1 MLFMG
6 VSVKTMKQNV
16 IENKSIEFSVRIVNL
31 YKVLKNSRNETVMSL
46 QLLRSA
52 TSIGANIA
60 EAQCALSKK
69 DFLSKMQIAYKE
81 CNETKYWLTLL
92 KETDYLKQTEYDSI
106 TADCT
111 ELLRMLTVITKTASQ
126 NLRQEI

>member
-1 MLFMG
+1 
-6 VSVKTMKQNV
+6 
-16 IENKSIEFSVRIVNL
+16 
-31 YKVLKNSRNETVMSL
+31 MSL

-111 ELLRMLTVITKTASQ
+111 ELLRMLTVITRIASQ

>member
-1 MLFMG
+1 
-6 VSVKTMKQNV
+6 
-16 IENKSIEFSVRIVNL
+16 
-31 YKVLKNSRNETVMSL
+31 MSL

-69 DFLSKMQIAYKE
+69 VFLLKMQIAYKE

-111 ELLRMLTVITKTASQ
+111 ELLRMLTVITRTASQ